1 MLEQLAD
8 LARGTLRHKL
18 SQLQQARPWQ
28 IQPHHQVLLGHI
40 FAHMSYLEH
49 RLQHLQLEFEQ

>member
-18 SQLQQARPWQ
+18 PQLQQARPWQ
-28 IQPHHQVLLGHI
+28 VQPHHQVLLGQI

-49 RLQHLQLEFEQ
+49 SIQHLQLEIE